1 MTRAG
6 WSIALVLASAGAL
19 AGCGGNTPAPTPT
32 SAATEQAISDAPPVM
47 GPERHILAFG
57 DSLFAGYGVAESDS
71 YPSKLEAALRARG
84 INAKIANAGV
94 SGDTSAAAL
103 ERLHFTLDNHAAP
116 PELVLLELGGNDL
129 LRSLPPAETKANLA
143 AMLGALQRRRL
154 KVLLVGMKAPP
165 NLGADYQ
172 AQFDAIY
179 PALAKQFDVPLLPFL
194 LQAVYDKPDLLQGDH
209 IHPTARGTEEVAAA
223 TVGDVEKALPAKAG

>member
-1 MTRAG
+1 MERG
-6 WSIALVLASAGAL
+6 CWSIALALASAGAL
-19 AGCGGNTPAPTPT
+19 AGSLAACGGSAPAPTPT
-32 SAATEQAISDAPPVM
+32 PTATSEAAADTPPVM

-57 DSLFAGYGVAESDS
+57 DSLFAGYGVAEGDS
-71 YPSKLEAALRARG
+71 YPARLEIALRARG

-103 ERLHFTLDNHAAP
+103 ERLKFTLDNQPEP
-116 PELVLLELGGNDL
+116 PELVLLEFGGNDL

-143 AMLGALQRRRL
+143 AMLDALQRRHV

-172 AQFDAIY
+172 RQFDAIY
-179 PALAKQFDVPLLPFL
+179 PALAKQFHVPLLPVL
-194 LQAVYDKPDLLQGDH
+194 LQAVYD
-209 IHPTARGTEEVAAA
+209 
-223 TVGDVEKALPAKAG
+223 